1 MNIEK
6 FCERYDLG
14 KIQNISRLFGGLMHK
29 IFKVE
34 TDKGIYCIKVLNSE
48 VMARKEAFDN
58 FVVSESIANLAKQN
72 GIPASSALNME
83 GNYLTK
89 LDDIYYMV
97 FDFVDG
103 KILKDENITIEHC
116 KKIGNILAHIHS
128 LDYKEIG
135 LKPNVVKYKR
145 LYNWESYIDNP
156 NFDKMSYKNVYLK
169 NYKKYNS
176 ILKRANERFNE
187 SNKNQAICHSDMDP
201 KNVIW
206 NKDNPIIIDWE
217 CAGLANPEKE
227 LLEDALGWSG
237 FLSNNFSEEKFMAM
251 FKEYSKYRS
260 IDNIEWFDIIC
271 GNLVGRFDWL
281 KYNLE
286 RSLGIIAN
294 DEEEIKLAENEVIKT
309 IDEINRYLDLIG
321 DMYDII
327 IKLTTKKTENY
338 DSVVQK
344 IIDNNVIL
352 KDKQFELI
360 TAGFTNTIY
369 SVDNYIVRICTDS
382 KNEERFEN
390 EVNFYK
396 ENKNNNGIPKLYVS
410 DTKKSVVPYYYEILE
425 KVSGKTLYELWY
437 RLSDSERI
445 KIVIQIIDILKP
457 FHSKEVKG
465 YDFLEMLK
473 TKILYLKDK
482 CNLDNELFN
491 DLINMCYKYFKKN
504 TFGLIHGDLHFD
516 NFMYDGTNLHLL
528 DFERCMVAP
537 IDYDF
542 RIFSKYNSQP
552 YLWASAKTDMLTVE
566 SDYQDLMS
574 MFLENYKELNEIPYI
589 NERLDFYSIIESL
602 ENYKNTKNKE
612 RLDEVK
618 EKIMKL
624 KGSEKDESR
633 KK

>member
-48 VMARKEAFDN
+48 VMARKEAFNN

-410 DTKKSVVPYYYEILE
+410 DTKKSVVPYYYEVIE

-574 MFLENYKELNEIPYI
+574 IFLENYKELNEIPYI

>member
-14 KIQNISRLFGGLMHK
+14 KIKNISRLFGGLMHK

-34 TDKGIYCIKVLNSE
+34 TDKGIYCIKVLNWE
-48 VMARKEAFDN
+48 VMDRKEAFDN

-83 GNYLTK
+83 GNYLIK

-360 TAGFTNTIY
+360 TAGFKNTIY

-437 RLSDSERI
+437 RLSNSEKI

-465 YDFLEMLK
+465 YDFSEMLK

-516 NFMYDGTNLHLL
+516 NFMYDGTNIHLL

-552 YLWASAKTDMLTVE
+552 YLWASAKTDMLAVE
-566 SDYQDLMS
+566 YDYQDLMS

-618 EKIMKL
+618 KKIMKL

>member
-1 MNIEK
+1 MNIER

-14 KIQNISRLFGGLMHK
+14 KIKNISSLFGGLMHK

-83 GNYLTK
+83 GNYLIK

-103 KILKDENITIEHC
+103 KILKDENITIERC

-410 DTKKSVVPYYYEILE
+410 DTKKSVVPYYYEIIE

>member
-48 VMARKEAFDN
+48 VMARKEAFNN

-83 GNYLTK
+83 SNYLIK

-145 LYNWESYIDNP
+145 LYNGESYIDNP

-227 LLEDALGWSG
+227 LLEDALCWSG

-251 FKEYSKYRS
+251 FKEYSKYRN
-260 IDNIEWFDIIC
+260 IDNVEWFDIIC
-271 GNLVGRFDWL
+271 GNLIGRFDWL

-369 SVDNYIVRICTDS
+369 SVGNYIVRICTDS

-516 NFMYDGTNLHLL
+516 NFMFDGTNLHLL

>member
-14 KIQNISRLFGGLMHK
+14 KIKNISRLFGGLMHK

-48 VMARKEAFDN
+48 VMARKEAFNN

-83 GNYLTK
+83 GNYLIK